1 MLPLEGL
8 IVVSVEQAVA
18 APFCS
23 SRLADAGAHVI
34 KVERPEG
41 DFARGYDA
49 AAKGQ
54 SSYFVWLNRGKNSV
68 VIDLAT
74 KDGRADLEAL
84 IASADVLLQN
94 LKPGSMDKLGFSLE
108 RLKRDYPAL
117 ICCTISGY
125 GDDGPYADRKA
136 YDLLI
141 QAESGLASI
150 TGGPEGPS
158 RVGISVV
165 DIATGAT
172 AHASILEALIARG
185 RTGKGADIR
194 ISMFDVM
201 ADWMAVPLINSEAGN
216 PPKRMALAHPSIAP
230 YGVFNSKDGKG
241 ILISIQSERE
251 WKKLC
256 AEVLG
261 QPDLPNDPRFANMVE
276 RVRNR
281 ALTDKTVADSFA
293 AMTRV
298 ELLKR
303 LDEADIAF
311 AEVNTMADLA
321 VHPHLRRIEVD
332 TPNGKVSYAAPAA
345 IFVDEERH
353 YGAVPAIGDHVEL
366 AQSSPCQEPPV
377 MTQAAEKLDL
387 DHLRQW
393 IGRSTEATDIVT
405 AQLVKGLRAT
415 LFQDIGEPK
424 AGDAAPWTTHWCLA
438 QPVFPMSMLG
448 PDGHPT
454 RGGFLPPVPLP
465 RRMWAG
471 GEIEFIEPLRVG
483 DESTRTS
490 RISDVTHEDRLDR
503 HALLRLRR
511 AHRDDAARCRDPRTP
526 GHRLSRHGRRGP
538 GCTSQGASAGARGK
552 ASRNPCQRSRA
563 AVSLFG
569 ADLQRPPH
577 PLRPRLRHQGRGLS
591 GPGLPRPLAG
601 GADRRVRGQ
610 TARRHAAAEIQ
621 LSRRAALVRRHR
633 ILDQRQRYQHRH
645 GPVDRE
651 CRGTADDEGHGCVVR
666 VRHSGA
672 MRSIEPG
679 ISRFRV
685 WCLRT
690 IPE

>member
-8 IVVSVEQAVA
+8 TVIAVEQAVA

-34 KVERPEG
+34 KIERPEG

-54 SSYFVWLNRGKNSV
+54 SSYFVWLNRGKDSV

-74 KDGRADLEAL
+74 KEGRRALEGL
-84 IASADVLLQN
+84 IARADVLIQN

-108 RLKRDYPAL
+108 RLRKDYPAL

-216 PPKRMALAHPSIAP
+216 PPKRMALAHP
-230 YGVFNSKDGKG
+230 
-241 ILISIQSERE
+241 
-251 WKKLC
+251 
-256 AEVLG
+256 
-261 QPDLPNDPRFANMVE
+261 DLPNDPRFANMVE

-332 TPNGKVSYAAPAA
+332 TPKGTISYAAPAA
-345 IFVDEERH
+345 IFVGEPRH
-353 YGAVPAIGDHVEL
+353 HGAVPAI
-366 AQSSPCQEPPV
+366 
-377 MTQAAEKLDL
+377 
-387 DHLRQW
+387 
-393 IGRSTEATDIVT
+393 
-405 AQLVKGLRAT
+405 
-415 LFQDIGEPK
+415 
-424 AGDAAPWTTHWCLA
+424 
-438 QPVFPMSMLG
+438 
-448 PDGHPT
+448 
-454 RGGFLPPVPLP
+454 
-465 RRMWAG
+465 
-471 GEIEFIEPLRVG
+471 
-483 DESTRTS
+483 
-490 RISDVTHEDRLDR
+490 
-503 HALLRLRR
+503 
-511 AHRDDAARCRDPRTP
+511 
-526 GHRLSRHGRRGP
+526 
-538 GCTSQGASAGARGK
+538 
-552 ASRNPCQRSRA
+552 
-563 AVSLFG
+563 
-569 ADLQRPPH
+569 
-577 PLRPRLRHQGRGLS
+577 
-591 GPGLPRPLAG
+591 
-601 GADRRVRGQ
+601 
-610 TARRHAAAEIQ
+610 
-621 LSRRAALVRRHR
+621 
-633 ILDQRQRYQHRH
+633 
-645 GPVDRE
+645 
-651 CRGTADDEGHGCVVR
+651 
-666 VRHSGA
+666 
-672 MRSIEPG
+672 
-679 ISRFRV
+679 
-685 WCLRT
+685 
-690 IPE
+690 